1 MFRQQMKRNA
11 LVNEP
16 QGLNFASFRIG
27 KLNFKMTNLKKY
39 LVLLLVGVLAFSCTQ
54 PKQDDKLKI
63 LFIGNSYT
71 YYNSTPEVVKALLQE
86 RFPKQEVETQLISGG
101 GMTLADHWKNES
113 TLESI
118 QSGAWDYVVLQEQ
131 SKLGM
136 GLVIDNKTYF
146 GPTDLF
152 FEHARK
158 FDAAIKEAGA
168 ETVFLMTW
176 SVRDQPE
183 EQAILS
189 HAYSTIAKE
198 LDAMVAPVGLVWD
211 EVRTNPSISL
221 YADDGGHPS
230 PAGSYLSAITLYATL
245 MEDNPKGLSESI
257 SGARL
262 SSTGERI
269 SDKELLVEL
278 SAEDAQL
285 IQESSWDVVDAMLKS
300 DDYLDFEKPAPN
312 YTIPTL
318 DNGETLELDKITGK
332 WYGSGS
338 YGSEYLG
345 QSMEIQ
351 SNNGQAEVSLSFFS
365 PHGKD
370 VMQVQDVTIE
380 GDQLRFKL
388 YDALRSR
395 SADVSISFNK
405 DKMKGLLV
413 TSGNFKRYTQL
424 DFSKTPIV
432 DALDLS
438 ALEAIQDT
446 FESNIGRI
454 GYTNAAVKYYNQYSD
469 LIGKSYKPEAFY
481 LNAVG
486 YNFLQEKRIDDA
498 LNIFELAIH
507 YYPDSV
513 NPYDSYAEALVLAG
527 RKEEALLILSEALEL
542 AKRTNYKDIAYIK
555 EHLNRLKKNDPV
567 KKEESN
573 AMPPPPPP
581 PPPSSMPPPPPPPPG
596 K

>member
-1 MFRQQMKRNA
+1 MKRNA

-16 QGLNFASFRIG
+16 QCMNFAAFSIG
-27 KLNFKMTNLKKY
+27 ILNFKMTNLKKY
-39 LVLLLVGVLAFSCTQ
+39 LVLLFVGALALSCVQ
-54 PKQDDKLKI
+54 PEQDDKLKI

-71 YYNSTPEVVKALLQE
+71 YYNSTPEVVKALIKE

-101 GMTLADHWKNES
+101 GMTLADHWENES

-152 FEHARK
+152 FEQARK

-189 HAYSTIAKE
+189 HAYSKIAKE

-211 EVRTNPSISL
+211 KVRTNPSISL

-245 MEDNPKGLSESI
+245 MEDNPKGLPESI

-285 IQESSWDVVDAMLKS
+285 IQESSWDVVNAMYRS
-300 DDYLDFEKPAPN
+300 DDYLDFDKPAPN

-318 DNGETLELDKITGK
+318 DKGETLVLDNITGK

-351 SNNGQAEVSLSFFS
+351 SNNGQVEVSLSFFS

-370 VMQVQDVTIE
+370 DMQVQDVTIE

-446 FESNIGRI
+446 FESNIGRT
-454 GYTNAAVKYYNQYSD
+454 GYTNAAVQYYNQYSD

-486 YNFLQEKRIDDA
+486 YNFLQEKRIEDA
-498 LNIFELAIH
+498 LNIFELAMH

-542 AKRTNYKDIAYIK
+542 AERTNYKDIAYIK

-581 PPPSSMPPPPPPPPG
+581 PPSSMPPPG